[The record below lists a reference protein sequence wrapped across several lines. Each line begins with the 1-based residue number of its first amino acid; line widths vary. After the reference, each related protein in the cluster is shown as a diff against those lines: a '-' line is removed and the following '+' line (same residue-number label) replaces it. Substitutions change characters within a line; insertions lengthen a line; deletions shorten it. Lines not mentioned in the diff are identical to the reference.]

1 VNVVPLPI
9 PALSARTHPPWAV
22 TMAFANARLSPVP
35 PGVVHRIGD
44 GERPEKLW
52 RQLWR
57 KPLPVI
63 GDAHDHPL
71 RRHTDID
78 SEGFRLPGEL
88 QRIVHQDMNH
98 FRQVTFLTSNQ
109 AGTVGGE
116 AIWTSTSDVAKP
128 GVFSAIRRT
137 TVARSVV
144 ADGAS
149 RSVASQANYSS
160 SFLINP
166 EGS

>member
-1 VNVVPLPI
+1 VGFPHARVTVVRPGTLVAAPLWPRFFSRGQGGEFNVNVAPLPI

-57 KPLPVI
+57 KPLPVSVADH
-63 GDAHDHPL
+63 GHPL
-71 RRHTDID
+71 RCHTDIESD
-78 SEGFRLPGEL
+78 GFHLPGEL

-98 FRQVTFLTSNQ
+98 FPR
-109 AGTVGGE
+109 
-116 AIWTSTSDVAKP
+116 
-128 GVFSAIRRT
+128 
-137 TVARSVV
+137 
-144 ADGAS
+144 
-149 RSVASQANYSS
+149 
-160 SFLINP
+160 
-166 EGS
+166 